1 VKPKRITAL
10 AIGLAVMLTLFV
22 SGSVF
27 GCILDESVSCVFPSP
42 DVLRISGGGAGR
54 SNAML
59 GPDTELVRLQS
70 DLIAFVTAKLRGDTP
85 NSTSELIALSQQ
97 LPQKSDAE
105 LANLLSL
112 AKTLDTGNTP
122 LHTRRIEMIVQE
134 QTRRQNER
142 LAQKLAQQQAAARL
156 AAQRAAAAAQ
166 PVPAAPA
173 PAIPGSLDPYNAPA
187 PSATEVYIKPL
198 SSVWYSADDRGR
210 RLSIWMNANH
220 QSGLEV
226 AIYAPDQTDVWNT
239 RPIGVGAPGQGFD
252 FFWTGRSRMKGTYR
266 IRITNTNDFSVPYTL
281 GAQAVSDKNGDL
293 CKDCHGNIEDEWDR
307 CEHDGSFCEDLKDQY
322 KN

>member
-1 VKPKRITAL
+1 MKSKRIAAL
-10 AIGLAVMLTLFV
+10 AIGLAVIMTLFV

-27 GCILDESVSCVFPSP
+27 GCILDEGAVCVIWSP
-42 DVLRISGGGAGR
+42 DALTHSGGGAGR

-59 GPDTELVRLQS
+59 GPDAELVRLQS
-70 DLIAFVTAKLRGDTP
+70 DLIAFISAKLRGETP
-85 NSTSELIALSQQ
+85 SSTSELITLSQL

-105 LANLLSL
+105 LANLLAL

-122 LHTRRIEMIVQE
+122 LHTRRIELILQE

-156 AAQRAAAAAQ
+156 AAQRAAAAQ
-166 PVPAAPA
+166 PAPVVVPAPV
-173 PAIPGSLDPYNAPA
+173 IPGSRDPYNAPA
-187 PSATEVYIKPL
+187 PSGTEVYIHAQ

-210 RLSIWMNANH
+210 RLSVWMNANH

-239 RPIGVGAPGQGFD
+239 RPIGVAAPGQGFD

-266 IRITNTNDFSVPYTL
+266 IRVTNTNDFSVPYTL